1 MIKLYIA
8 GHNGLVGN
16 SMVKCFSNDPKYS
29 ILKKSRKQLD
39 LTDYKKTEEFFKR
52 NQPDYV
58 IIAAAKVGGIYSNSN
73 YPVEFLLDNL
83 KMQNNLI
90 ELSYKFNIKKLLF
103 LGSSCIY
110 PKNSKQ
116 PIKEDY
122 ILSSYLEETNEA
134 YSLAKI
140 SGYKLCSY
148 YRKQYG
154 KNFFT
159 VMPSNLYG
167 DNDNYHPKN
176 AHALPML
183 LDRIHN
189 AKVRTLPKVKVW
201 GTGKPLR
208 EYLHSDDLALACK
221 QLIELE
227 AIDYDIINIGSGKE
241 ISIKDLANIIKNV
254 VDFNGILE
262 FDESYPDGVKRKILD
277 SSRLNKLINWGPKID
292 IEKGISLVYQNYLS
306 TKNLRK

>member
-29 ILKKSRKQLD
+29 ILKKSRQQLD
-39 LTDYKKTEEFFKR
+39 LTDFKKTEEFFKR
-52 NQPDYV
+52 NEPDYV

-83 KMQNNLI
+83 KIQNNLI
-90 ELSYKFNIKKLLF
+90 ELSFKFNVKKLLF

-154 KNFFT
+154 KIFFT

-183 LDRIHN
+183 LDRIHD
-189 AKVRTLPKVKVW
+189 AKVRSLPKVKVW

-208 EYLHSDDLALACK
+208 EYLHSDDLAKACK

-227 AIDYDIINIGSGKE
+227 AIDYDIVNIGSGKE

-277 SSRLNKLINWGPKID
+277 SSRLNKLIQWVPKIG
-292 IEKGISLVYQNYLS
+292 IEKGISLVYQDYLS
-306 TKNLRK
+306 TENLRK

>member
-1 MIKLYIA
+1 MIKLFIA

-16 SMVKCFSNDPKYS
+16 SMFKCFSNDPKYS

-39 LTDYKKTEEFFKR
+39 LTDFKKTEEFFKR
-52 NQPDYV
+52 NEPDYV

-83 KMQNNLI
+83 KIQNNLI
-90 ELSYKFNIKKLLF
+90 ELSFKFNVKKLLF

-148 YRKQYG
+148 YRKQYS

-189 AKVRTLPKVKVW
+189 AKVRNLPKVKVW

-208 EYLHSDDLALACK
+208 EYLHSDDLANACK

-227 AIDYDIINIGSGKE
+227 SIDYDIINIGSGKE
-241 ISIKDLANIIKNV
+241 ITIKELANIIKNV

-277 SSRLNKLINWGPKID
+277 SSRLKELIQWGPKID
-292 IEKGISLVYQNYLS
+292 IKKGISLVYQNYLS
-306 TKNLRK
+306 TENLRK

>member
-29 ILKKSRKQLD
+29 ILKKSRQQLD
-39 LTDYKKTEEFFKR
+39 LTDFKKTEEFFKR
-52 NQPDYV
+52 NEPDYV

-83 KMQNNLI
+83 KIQNNLI
-90 ELSYKFNIKKLLF
+90 ELSFKFNVKKLLF

-116 PIKEDY
+116 PLKEDY

-183 LDRIHN
+183 LDRIHD
-189 AKVRTLPKVKVW
+189 AKVRSLPKVKVW

-208 EYLHSDDLALACK
+208 EYLHSDDLAKACK

-227 AIDYDIINIGSGKE
+227 AIDYDIVNIGSGKE

-277 SSRLNKLINWGPKID
+277 SSRLNKLIQWVPKIG
-292 IEKGISLVYQNYLS
+292 IEKGISLVYQDYLS
-306 TKNLRK
+306 TENLRK

>member
-16 SMVKCFSNDPKYS
+16 SMVKCFSNDPKYI

-39 LTDYKKTEEFFKR
+39 LTDFKKTEEFFKR

-83 KMQNNLI
+83 KIQNNLI
-90 ELSYKFNIKKLLF
+90 ELSFKFNVKKLLF

-154 KNFFT
+154 KIFFT

-227 AIDYDIINIGSGKE
+227 AMDYDIINIGSGKE
-241 ISIKDLANIIKNV
+241 ISIKDLANIIKNI
-254 VDFNGILE
+254 VDYKGILE
-262 FDESYPDGVKRKILD
+262 FDDSYPDGVKRKILD
-277 SSRLNKLINWGPKID
+277 SSRLNKLIKWGPKID
-292 IEKGISLVYQNYLS
+292 IEKGISLVYKNYLS

>member
-1 MIKLYIA
+1 MIKIYIA

-39 LTDYKKTEEFFKR
+39 LTDLKKTEEFFKR

-83 KMQNNLI
+83 KIQNNLI
-90 ELSYKFNIKKLLF
+90 ELSFKFNVKKLLF

-140 SGYKLCSY
+140 CGYKLCSY
-148 YRKQYG
+148 YMKQYG

-189 AKVRTLPKVKVW
+189 AKVRSLPKVKVW

-227 AIDYDIINIGSGKE
+227 TIDYDIINIGSGIE

-277 SSRLNKLINWGPKID
+277 SSRLNKLIQWKPKID
-292 IEKGISLVYQNYLS
+292 IKKGISLVYQDYLS
-306 TKNLRK
+306 TENLRK